1 MAELWLCGRDRLGLR
16 TLINFTL
23 FMMYYFNSNTY
34 FHWLYNKGKRKGE
47 MMELYLTPLSEIPI
61 KKADENTQNK
71 FISIVDKI
79 LAITQTE
86 DYLQNEEK
94 QNAVKEYEKQ
104 IDIMVYKLYDLTYE
118 EVLTIDKDFSLT
130 EQEYNDYQL

>member
-1 MAELWLCGRDRLGLR
+1 M
-16 TLINFTL
+16 
-23 FMMYYFNSNTY
+23 
-34 FHWLYNKGKRKGE
+34 K
-47 MMELYLTPLSEIPI
+47 PLPI
-61 KKADENTQNK
+61 FIADEDIQNK
-71 FISIVDKI
+71 FVTVVDKI

-104 IDIMVYKLYDLTYE
+104 IDIMVYKLYELTYE
-118 EVLTIDKDFSLT
+118 EILTIDKDFTLT